1 MMSNEPALSPLC
13 LSVDPVGRG
22 ASVTLTPLPME
33 DGVAYYRILW
43 EAPEPIIPARVCL
56 RLRLAKTD
64 IVFSWQPNDKFGRH
78 LRPDWWP
85 VTSYARSASGAPLL
99 SLLGKEDQN
108 RCTVALS
115 DGKTPTCLSAGT
127 REENA
132 CVILC
137 VTLFTEVISPIERYE
152 VLLRVDRRPLPAS
165 RVIADVGAWWRGFY
179 PPAPASPF
187 AFSPMYSTWYS
198 MHQELS
204 SEAVLRQCRLAKT
217 YGMDTVILDD
227 GWQTGDNNRGYAY
240 CGDWE
245 VYPGKIPDMKAL
257 VASLHA
263 LGMKAMLWLA
273 VPYAGFFSRAAKALA
288 GKFLYK
294 DEHQKAYVLDPRYR
308 EVRDYLKTTYLS
320 FAKRYDLDGFKLD
333 FIDAFSLS
341 EEAAR
346 PAAGREELSLE
357 DAVERLLSDITQAL
371 RAEKPDFLI
380 EFRQSYTGPVMQQY
394 GNMLRVSDCP
404 GDALVNR
411 MGTVDLRL
419 VAGPLAVHADPLL
432 WHPEERA
439 EDAALQLA
447 HTLFAVPQISVD
459 LDTLPDEQRAML
471 AYYLAYQRENRA
483 ILWQAPLSAHGFSNN
498 YTAVTAS
505 GPTKDITVLYD
516 RIVWPVC
523 PDRALDLVN
532 ASACR
537 GAVLRL
543 DGERTLQWEVR
554 DCCGRQLCQEEKKLS
569 GLVSF
574 DVPVSGFLFLRFP
587 DEEK

>member
-1 MMSNEPALSPLC
+1 
-13 LSVDPVGRG
+13 
-22 ASVTLTPLPME
+22 
-33 DGVAYYRILW
+33 
-43 EAPEPIIPARVCL
+43 
-56 RLRLAKTD
+56 
-64 IVFSWQPNDKFGRH
+64 
-78 LRPDWWP
+78 
-85 VTSYARSASGAPLL
+85 
-99 SLLGKEDQN
+99 
-108 RCTVALS
+108 
-115 DGKTPTCLSAGT
+115 
-127 REENA
+127 
-132 CVILC
+132 
-137 VTLFTEVISPIERYE
+137 
-152 VLLRVDRRPLPAS
+152 
-165 RVIADVGAWWRGFY
+165 
-179 PPAPASPF
+179 
-187 AFSPMYSTWYS
+187 
-198 MHQELS
+198 
-204 SEAVLRQCRLAKT
+204 
-217 YGMDTVILDD
+217 
-227 GWQTGDNNRGYAY
+227 
-240 CGDWE
+240 
-245 VYPGKIPDMKAL
+245 
-257 VASLHA
+257 
-263 LGMKAMLWLA
+263 
-273 VPYAGFFSRAAKALA
+273 
-288 GKFLYK
+288 
-294 DEHQKAYVLDPRYR
+294 
-308 EVRDYLKTTYLS
+308 
-320 FAKRYDLDGFKLD
+320 
-333 FIDAFSLS
+333 
-341 EEAAR
+341 
-346 PAAGREELSLE
+346 
-357 DAVERLLSDITQAL
+357 
-371 RAEKPDFLI
+371 
-380 EFRQSYTGPVMQQY
+380 MQQY

-419 VAGPLAVHADPLL
+419 VAGSLAVHADPLL

-505 GPTKDITVLYD
+505 GQTKDITVLYG

-523 PDRALDLVN
+523 PDRALDLARGCVETLADD